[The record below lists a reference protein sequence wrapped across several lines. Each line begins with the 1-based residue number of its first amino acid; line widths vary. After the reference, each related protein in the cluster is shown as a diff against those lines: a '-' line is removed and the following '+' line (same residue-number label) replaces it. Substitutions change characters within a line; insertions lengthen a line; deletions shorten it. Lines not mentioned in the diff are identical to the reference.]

1 MADDLTTAM
10 WADLRRCRP
19 CDDEELATTPIHD
32 GIVAGMDRHG
42 DLHLLVT
49 VQQGPTVPL
58 PPDLNGLRVRH
69 QRLIDHQAADLIAPA
84 SHEQLFSA
92 LCRCIVEAVV
102 SQHRE
107 PWAAIA
113 AIIRDWSSAWKPS
126 KGNMDQTTQV
136 GLYGELW
143 TLREILIPAIGS
155 KAAWMWSGPDAE
167 RHDFVGREVHVEVKT
182 TRRSTPE
189 HEISRLDQLRKPAG
203 KRLLLVSVQV
213 EQSRAGRETLAD
225 MIDSV
230 LELLRDD
237 LAASNE
243 VMAGL
248 FKVGWTDDMRRTGEL
263 IRLNLRDA
271 LVFEVREGFPRLPDD
286 FAKPTGVVSIKYVID
301 LANVPDLSVDHVS
314 ALISAG
320 M

>member
-1 MADDLTTAM
+1 M
-10 WADLRRCRP
+10 WADLRRRRP
-19 CDDEELATTPIHD
+19 CDDEELATVHIHA

-49 VQQGPTVPL
+49 VQQGPTVPM

-69 QRLIDHQAADLIAPA
+69 QRLVEQQAADLIAPA

-92 LCRCIVEAVV
+92 LSRCVVEAVV
-102 SQHRE
+102 AQHRE

-113 AIIRDWSSAWKPS
+113 AIIRDWSSAWKPT
-126 KGNMDQTTQV
+126 KGSMEQTTQV

-143 TLREILIPAIGS
+143 TLRDILIPAIGS
-155 KAAWMWSGPDAE
+155 KAAWTWSGPDSE

-189 HEISRLDQLRKPAG
+189 HEISRLDQLRRPEG
-203 KRLLLVSVQV
+203 KRLLVVSVQV
-213 EQSRAGRETLAD
+213 EQTKGGDGTLAD

-243 VMAGL
+243 IMAGL
-248 FKVGWTDDMRRTGEL
+248 FKAGWTDDMRRTGEL
-263 IRLNLRDA
+263 VRLNLRDA
-271 LVFEVREGFPRLPDD
+271 LVFEVCDGFPRLPDD
-286 FAKPTGVVSIKYVID
+286 FTKPAGVVSVKYVIN
-301 LANVPDLSVDHVS
+301 LANVPDLSVDQVTT
-314 ALISAG
+314 IINDG

>member
-1 MADDLTTAM
+1 MVEHLDTAM
-10 WADLRRCRP
+10 WADLRRRRP
-19 CDDEELATTPIHD
+19 CDDDELATVQIHA

-49 VQQGPTVPL
+49 VQQGPTVPM

-69 QRLIDHQAADLIAPA
+69 QRLVEQQAADLIAPA

-92 LCRCIVEAVV
+92 LSRCVVEAVV
-102 SQHRE
+102 AQRRE

-113 AIIRDWSSAWKPS
+113 AIIRDWSSAWKPT
-126 KGNMDQTTQV
+126 KGSMEQTTQV

-155 KAAWMWSGPDAE
+155 NAAWTWSGPDSE

-189 HEISRLDQLRKPAG
+189 HEINRLDQLRKPEG

-213 EQSRAGRETLAD
+213 EQSRAGKETLAD

-243 VMAGL
+243 VMASL
-248 FKVGWTDDMRRTGEL
+248 YRAGWTDDMRRTGEL

-271 LVFEVREGFPRLPDD
+271 LVFEVRDGFPRLPDD
-286 FAKPTGVVSIKYVID
+286 FAKPSGVVSIKYTID